1 MPCIRYF
8 DEATMSYFE
17 SIKIE
22 DGETIRT
29 PQIALAI
36 PSRQALDI
44 KLNNE
49 RYPVLP
55 IIVVTRTGIN
65 QLPES
70 GLVTAHVNRP
80 MVFSLNSNTLVYDGV
95 ELMYVNYEYQIDYFA
110 LTEEMF
116 NSMHQQILFKLRKKK
131 YVPVKITDNNH
142 YLVHNGAILNINFSD
157 STQYTQI
164 PDTDLRIFHA
174 VASFSVNGFITN
186 AEFATRSVLKI
197 KNHENI
203 IHDIISHITIDG

>member
-1 MPCIRYF
+1 
-8 DEATMSYFE
+8 
-17 SIKIE
+17 
-22 DGETIRT
+22 
-29 PQIALAI
+29 
-36 PSRQALDI
+36 
-44 KLNNE
+44 
-49 RYPVLP
+49 
-55 IIVVTRTGIN
+55 
-65 QLPES
+65 
-70 GLVTAHVNRP
+70 
-80 MVFSLNSNTLVYDGV
+80 
-95 ELMYVNYEYQIDYFA
+95 
-110 LTEEMF
+110 MF

-142 YLVHNGAILNINFSD
+142 YLVHNGAILNIIFSD

-203 IHDIISHITIDG
+203 IHDIISHITIDE